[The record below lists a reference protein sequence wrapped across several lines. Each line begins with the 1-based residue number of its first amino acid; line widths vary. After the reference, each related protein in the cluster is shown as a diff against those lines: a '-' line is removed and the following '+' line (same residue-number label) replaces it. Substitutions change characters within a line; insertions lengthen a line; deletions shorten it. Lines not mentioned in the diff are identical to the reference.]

1 MARGPRGFAVWV
13 LLLAVLV
20 LGLAG
25 VAAWWLFY
33 RLPELAVTAPQP
45 VLPDAL
51 MQAPAVL
58 QNEIAALK
66 QSNDRLAAGIT
77 QAEALLKLDVCD
89 PKRQA
94 ELETLLQK
102 IEFGAHLETPP
113 AKIDNAAIDNAAI
126 DNAAQVS
133 PAGAA
138 AGAAAALGNEALV
151 KQLKAQTVFIL
162 APLGGDD
169 VMLGSGMVIG
179 PGLVLTNRHVVAGS
193 VGRDLVVM
201 AATEAHPLIGRV
213 QALSAEPMGN
223 AGDYYSDD
231 FALVSVNG
239 PLTAPPLSMA
249 RAVQPLDPVIAAGF
263 PTNVITAD
271 KQFQD
276 LQAGRAVGMPGVV
289 LSRGDVRAV
298 ENQGSRTPV
307 LAHTAEI
314 SEGNSGGP
322 LVNACGQLVGIN
334 TFGVQIP
341 GQSRSS
347 NFAIGNGAIDRF
359 LKSQN
364 VALPVGA
371 TCSSDR
377 L

>member
-1 MARGPRGFAVWV
+1 LGERIEDRAFMARGPRGFAVWV
-13 LLLAVLV
+13 LLLAGIV

-33 RLPELAVTAPQP
+33 RLPELTVATPQP

-113 AKIDNAAIDNAAI
+113 AKIDNAA
-126 DNAAQVS
+126 QVS

-138 AGAAAALGNEALV
+138 AGGAAALGNEALV
-151 KQLKAQTVFIL
+151 QQLKAQTVFIL
-162 APLGGDD
+162 APLGGGD

-193 VGRDLVVM
+193 VDRDLVVM
-201 AATEAHPLIGRV
+201 ASTQAHPLIGRV
-213 QALSAEPMGN
+213 KALSAEPIGN

-231 FALVSVNG
+231 FALVAVNG
-239 PLTAPPLSMA
+239 PLAAPPLSMA

-276 LQAGRAVGMPGVV
+276 LRAGRAVGMPGVV

-298 ENQGSRTPV
+298 ENQGSQTPV

-314 SEGNSGGP
+314 AEGNSGGP

-334 TFGVQIP
+334 TFGIQIP

-364 VALPVGA
+364 VALPVGPS
-371 TCSSDR
+371 CSSDR

>member
-1 MARGPRGFAVWV
+1 MARGQRGLGIGA
-13 LLLAVLV
+13 LLLALV
-20 LGLAG
+20 ILGLAG
-25 VAAWWLFY
+25 FAAWWLLY
-33 RLPELAVTAPQP
+33 RLPEMAVSAPKP
-45 VLPDAL
+45 ELPPAL

-66 QSNDRLAAGIT
+66 ESNDRLAAGIAQAQTLLKGDVCDAKT
-77 QAEALLKLDVCD
+77 QAELDNLL
-89 PKRQA
+89 R
-94 ELETLLQK
+94 TM
-102 IEFGAHLETPP
+102 EFAAKLETPP
-113 AKIDNAAIDNAAI
+113 AKVDEAGAI
-126 DNAAQVS
+126 S
-133 PAGAA
+133 PASLTSPDGSS
-138 AGAAAALGNEALV
+138 ALRTEALV
-151 KQLKAQTVFIL
+151 QQLKAQTVFIL
-162 APLGGDD
+162 APTGGDD
-169 VMLGSGMVIG
+169 VMLGSGMVVG

-201 AATEAHPLIGRV
+201 ASTQAHPLLGRV
-213 QALSAEPMGN
+213 KALSAEPIGN

-231 FALVSVNG
+231 FALVTVSG
-239 PLTAPPLSMA
+239 PLSAPPLAMA
-249 RAVQPLDPVIAAGF
+249 SAVQPLDPVVAAGF
-263 PTNVITAD
+263 PTNVISAD

-298 ENQGSRTPV
+298 ENQGSQTPV

-334 TFGVQIP
+334 TFGIRMP
-341 GQSRSS
+341 GATRTS

-364 VALPVGA
+364 VALETGGVCA
-371 TCSSDR
+371 ADR
-377 L
+377 M

>member
-1 MARGPRGFAVWV
+1 VRIEDRAFMARGQRGFGVWV

-33 RLPELAVTAPQP
+33 RLPELTAQAPQP
-45 VLPDAL
+45 VIPEAL

-66 QSNDRLAAGIT
+66 ESNARLAAGIT
-77 QAEALLKLDVCD
+77 QAQALLKLDVCD

-113 AKIDNAAIDNAAI
+113 AKIQNASVAPND
-126 DNAAQVS
+126 
-133 PAGAA
+133 GAA
-138 AGAAAALGNEALV
+138 ALRNDALV
-151 KQLKAQTVFIL
+151 KQLKEQTVFIL
-162 APLGGDD
+162 APTGGDD

-201 AATEAHPLIGRV
+201 ASTQARPLLGRV
-213 QALSAEPMGN
+213 KVLSAEPTGN

-231 FALVSVNG
+231 FALVAVNG
-239 PLTAPPLSMA
+239 PLAAPPLSMA
-249 RAVQPLDPVIAAGF
+249 GAVQPLDPVIAAGF
-263 PTNVITAD
+263 PTNVISAD

-289 LSRGDVRAV
+289 LSRGDIRAV
-298 ENQGSRTPV
+298 ENQGSQTPV

-334 TFGVQIP
+334 TFGIQIP
-341 GQSRSS
+341 GQSRTS

-364 VALPVGA
+364 VALPTGGS
-371 TCSSDR
+371 CSADR
-377 L
+377 F

>member
-1 MARGPRGFAVWV
+1 MARGRRGFGVWV

-33 RLPELAVTAPQP
+33 RLPELTVAAPQP

-66 QSNDRLAAGIT
+66 ESNDRLAAGIT

-113 AKIDNAAIDNAAI
+113 AKIDNAAKSTPGD
-126 DNAAQVS
+126 
-133 PAGAA
+133 GAS
-138 AGAAAALGNEALV
+138 ALRNEALV
-151 KQLKAQTVFIL
+151 QQLKAQTVFIL
-162 APLGGDD
+162 APTGGDD

-179 PGLVLTNRHVVAGS
+179 PGLVLTNRHVVASS

-201 AATEAHPLIGRV
+201 AATQAHPLLGRV
-213 QALSAEPMGN
+213 KALSAEPIGN

-231 FALVSVNG
+231 FALVAVNG
-239 PLTAPPLSMA
+239 PLSAPPLSMA
-249 RAVQPLDPVIAAGF
+249 SAVQPLDPVIAAGF

-298 ENQGSRTPV
+298 ENQGSQTPV

-334 TFGVQIP
+334 TFGIQIP
-341 GQSRSS
+341 GQSRTS

-359 LKSQN
+359 LKTQN
-364 VALPVGA
+364 VALPVGGS
-371 TCSSDR
+371 CSSDR
-377 L
+377 F